1 MIRVVLASTIVLG
14 LAGLAATLAHRA
26 SASVRHAIWFVG
38 LVTALGVGALAAAG
52 PLIEVE
58 SSFVKSPGVIDVPAG
73 FRESFRGTAA
83 PMQTIANQAPRA
95 MARSSA
101 ARIRTDSLLIA
112 LWAMGAAFLIG
123 RALFAHVAVA
133 RLISRSR
140 HLDADLRLDVDASID
155 VRVSHDVDGP
165 FTLGALRPVILLPLD
180 AEYWTSERRRI
191 VLVHEA
197 AHVARLDYVAQLV
210 ATVAC
215 AIYWFNPI
223 TWLAASRLHAEA
235 EYAADDRVLAAG
247 VDGVTYA
254 THLLEL
260 AQPGRAPLST
270 AIAVRMARG
279 TTRLEKRF
287 TAMLD
292 SQRSRGIVPLR
303 LQAAIGSTAMLVAV
317 PFTSMR
323 LIPVEPK
330 APPITLSEPAP
341 LAVAAP
347 VVMTTGKPVVP
358 NPRQARPTQST
369 RSFQQADT
377 IVERTVAASPG
388 ETISIRLRSVGEVT
402 IRSWNQSQVR
412 VRGILSGA
420 LARQTEVLMARA
432 GGGVELR
439 TITPP
444 DYRGDWIDRNS
455 FEIWVPTRF
464 NVNMS
469 SPGGGLSISSVEG
482 RFSGN
487 TAGGSITLDN
497 VSGRADLSTGG
508 GEVSVT
514 NSNLEGSVSTGGGR
528 AVVHNTSGRV
538 SVTSG
543 TGPVIRDGG
552 SVTRVYGVGRLD
564 PVTGISG
571 QSDIIK
577 DGRADG
583 SGSGPDSLRLTGGAI
598 RFDNLPNGG
607 TFTTYGG
614 EIDIGAVGGKA
625 TFTTGGGNVRI
636 MNAADDLTVA
646 TGVGSVEI
654 SVIGAGAR
662 NISVATSLGRAV
674 IELPANLD
682 ARLDIESGYTGD
694 HGKPVFGEVP
704 KIESDFPVN
713 LTEREGRNGNGTPR
727 WYLTA
732 SGTIGSG
739 RGLIKIRTNHGD
751 VVIRR
756 R

>member
-1 MIRVVLASTIVLG
+1 MIRAVIASTIALG

-26 SASVRHAIWFVG
+26 SASARHAIWFVG
-38 LVTALGVGALAAAG
+38 LVTALGVGALSAAG
-52 PLIEVE
+52 PLIEIE
-58 SSFVKSPGVIDVPAG
+58 SSFVQSPGVIDLPAD
-73 FRESFRGTAA
+73 FRESFRGTATHT
-83 PMQTIANQAPRA
+83 QTIANQAPRA
-95 MARSSA
+95 IARSSA

-112 LWAMGAAFLIG
+112 LWAMGVAFIIG
-123 RALFAHVAVA
+123 RALVAHVAIA

-140 HLDADLRLDVDASID
+140 HMDVDLRLDVDASID
-155 VRVSHDVDGP
+155 VRLSHDVDGP
-165 FTLGALRPVILLPLD
+165 FTLGALRPVILLPVD
-180 AEYWTSERRRI
+180 AEYWTSERLRI

-197 AHVARLDYVAQLV
+197 AHVARLDYIAQLV

-223 TWLAASRLHAEA
+223 TWLAASRLRAEA
-235 EYAADDRVLAAG
+235 EHAADDRVLAAG

-254 THLLEL
+254 SHLLAL
-260 AQPGRAPLST
+260 AQLGRAPLST

-279 TTRLEKRF
+279 ATRLEKRF

-303 LQAAIGSTAMLVAV
+303 LQAAMGSAAMLVAV

-330 APPITLSEPAP
+330 APPIALSEPAP
-341 LAVAAP
+341 IAVVAP

-358 NPRQARPTQST
+358 KLRQAKPTQST
-369 RSFQQADT
+369 GSFQQADT

-388 ETISIRLRSVGEVT
+388 ETISIRLRSVGGVT

-412 VRGILSGA
+412 VRAILSGT
-420 LARQTEVLMARA
+420 LARQTEVLIARVR
-432 GGGVELR
+432 GGVEFR
-439 TITPP
+439 TITPE
-444 DYRGDWIDRNS
+444 YRGDWIDPNS
-455 FEIWVPTRF
+455 FEIRVPTRF
-464 NVNMS
+464 NVDIS
-469 SPGGGLSISSVEG
+469 SPGGGISISGVEG
-482 RFSGN
+482 RFSGSI
-487 TAGGSITLDN
+487 AGGKITLDN

-514 NSNLEGSVSTGGGR
+514 NSKLDGSVSTGGGR
-528 AVVHNTSGRV
+528 AVVNNTSGRV

-543 TGPVIRDGG
+543 TGPVIRNGG
-552 SVTRVYGVGRLD
+552 SVPREYGVGGLD
-564 PVTGISG
+564 RVTGISG
-571 QSDIIK
+571 QPAITQ
-577 DGRADG
+577 DGRALASD
-583 SGSGPDSLRLTGGAI
+583 SGPPSLTMTGGAI

-607 TFTTYGG
+607 SFTTYGG

-625 TFTTGGGNVRI
+625 SFTTGGGNVRI
-636 MNAADDLTVA
+636 MNASDDLTVA

-662 NISVATSLGRAV
+662 NISVATALGRAV

-704 KIESDFPVN
+704 SIESDFPVN
-713 LTEREGRNGNGTPR
+713 LSEREGRNGNGTPR
-727 WYLTA
+727 WYVTA
-732 SGTIGSG
+732 SGTLGSG